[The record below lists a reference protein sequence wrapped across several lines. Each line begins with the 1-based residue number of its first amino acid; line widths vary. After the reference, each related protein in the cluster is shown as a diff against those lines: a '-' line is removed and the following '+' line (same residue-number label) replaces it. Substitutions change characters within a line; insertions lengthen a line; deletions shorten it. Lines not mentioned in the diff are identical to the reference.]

1 MLSFNESP
9 IKLYGGSIVC
19 NILLYLTTALK
30 VFVCLFFNMAGK
42 IDKVFVSIGLLDYI
56 FLQLHCALL

>member
-1 MLSFNESP
+1 MKVQLNYMEGP
-9 IKLYGGSIVC
+9 
-19 NILLYLTTALK
+19 ALK